1 MQPLWQSLKKLKIE
15 LSYTPAIP
23 LSDIYPDNIKNITQK
38 DRRTPLVTAA
48 LFTIPKTWKLPKQ
61 PSADNWFTDTWYV
74 NRHTD
79 AHTRE
84 YNSATKNEILPFGPR
99 EYHTK

>member
-1 MQPLWQSLKKLKIE
+1 MQPLWRSLKKLNIE
-15 LSYTPAIP
+15 LSHNPAIP
-23 LSDIYPDNIKNITQK
+23 LLDIYSENIKNITQK

-48 LFTIPKTWKLPKQ
+48 LFTIPKTWKLPKW
-61 PSADNWFTDTWYV
+61 PSTDNWFTNVWYV

-84 YNSATKNEILPFGPR
+84 YYSATK
-99 EYHTK
+99 K